1 MPLIMTSKKASFVTR
16 IRSAL
21 PTLHPAERRLADF
34 ILDFPGELA
43 SYNASE
49 LARLANVSNASVT
62 RFIKKLGY
70 RSYEEARQHVRANR
84 EEGSALLLVEG
95 KQADSDDNHFLQHI
109 GHAITNLQQLGAGV
123 SQAEIDEVANAM
135 LAARRVWII
144 GFRSSHAFAEYLN
157 WQILQV
163 IEHTALLPKTA
174 ETLAES
180 LVSVTSQDC
189 VVLYGMKRRAA
200 QLDGVAEQL
209 AQSGARVLYITDE
222 NTPRN
227 PHFTWHFHCRTSAPG
242 PLFNHV
248 AVLSLSHYIAT
259 RVLELSGPNGRH
271 RMSEIE
277 TIHEALNE
285 LQ

>member
-1 MPLIMTSKKASFVTR
+1 MTARKPSFVTQVR
-16 IRSAL
+16 AAL
-21 PTLHPAERRLADF
+21 PTLHPTARRLAEF

-49 LARLANVSNASVT
+49 LAKLARVSNATVT

-70 RSYEEARQHVRANR
+70 RTFEEARQHVRANR
-84 EEGSALLLVEG
+84 EEGAALLLVDGRPEEAAG
-95 KQADSDDNHFLQHI
+95 DSLLLQHMAQGI
-109 GHAITNLQQLGAGV
+109 KNLTQVGASITQETV
-123 SQAEIDEVANAM
+123 DEVADAM
-135 LAARRVWII
+135 LAARRVWVI

-163 IEHTALLPKTA
+163 IEQTTLLPRA
-174 ETLAES
+174 GETLAES
-180 LVSVTSQDC
+180 LVSIGPEDC

-200 QLDGVAEQL
+200 QLDGVVDQL
-209 AQSGARVLYITDE
+209 GRSGARVLYVTDE
-222 NTPRN
+222 SAPRE
-227 PHFTWHFHCRTSAPG
+227 PRFAWHLRCRTAAPG

-248 AVLSLSHYIAT
+248 AVLALSHFLAT
-259 RVLELSGPNGRH
+259 RVIELSGASGRR

-277 TIHEALNE
+277 AAHEALEE

>member
-1 MPLIMTSKKASFVTR
+1 MTLKKPSFVTR
-16 IRSAL
+16 ISQAL
-21 PTLHPAERRLADF
+21 PDLHPTERRLAEF

-49 LARLANVSNASVT
+49 LAGLAKVSNATVS

-84 EEGSALLLVEG
+84 EEGAALLLVKG
-95 KQADSDDNHFLQHI
+95 KQLNSENSRFLHHVGQGI
-109 GHAITNLQQLGAGV
+109 ANLQQVGESV
-123 SQAEIDEVANAM
+123 SQREVDEVANAM
-135 LAARRVWII
+135 LSARRVWII
-144 GFRSSHAFAEYLN
+144 GFRTSHAFAEYLN

-163 IEHTALLPKTA
+163 LEQTTLLPKAA

-180 LVSVTSQDC
+180 LVSITHEDC
-189 VVLYGMKRRAA
+189 VVFYGMKRRTA
-200 QLDGVAEQL
+200 QQSGVAEQL
-209 AQSGARVLYITDE
+209 VRSGARILYITDE
-222 NTPRN
+222 SASREPR
-227 PHFTWHFHCRTSAPG
+227 FTWHFRCRTASPG

-248 AVLSLSHYIAT
+248 AVLALSHYIAT
-259 RVLELSGPNGRH
+259 RVLELSGAPGRR

-277 TIHEALNE
+277 AIHDALDE

>member
-1 MPLIMTSKKASFVTR
+1 MTSRKPSFVTQV
-16 IRSAL
+16 RSAL
-21 PTLHPAERRLADF
+21 PDLHPTERRLAEF

-49 LARLANVSNASVT
+49 LAKLAGVSNATVT

-70 RSYEEARQHVRANR
+70 RNFEEARQHVRANR
-84 EEGSALLLVEG
+84 EEGAALLLVDGHPEEAVG
-95 KQADSDDNHFLQHI
+95 DSLLLQHI
-109 GHAITNLQQLGAGV
+109 AQGIENLTQLGAGL
-123 SQAEIDEVANAM
+123 SQQTLDDVAHAM
-135 LAARRVWII
+135 LAARRVWVI

-163 IEHTALLPKTA
+163 IEQTTLLPRA
-174 ETLAES
+174 GETLAES
-180 LVSVTSQDC
+180 LVSIGPEDC

-200 QLDGVAEQL
+200 QLDGVIDHL
-209 AQSGARVLYITDE
+209 GRSGARVLYVTDE
-222 NTPRN
+222 SAPRE
-227 PHFTWHFHCRTSAPG
+227 PRLTWHLHCRTAAPG

-248 AVLSLSHYIAT
+248 AVLAVSHFLAT
-259 RVLELSGPNGRH
+259 RVIELSGASGRR

-277 TIHEALNE
+277 AAHEALDE

>member
-1 MPLIMTSKKASFVTR
+1 MTARKPSFVTL
-16 IRSAL
+16 IKSAL
-21 PTLHPAERRLADF
+21 PNLHPTERRLAEF

-49 LARLANVSNASVT
+49 LAGLANVSNATVT

-84 EEGSALLLVEG
+84 EEGAALLLVEG
-95 KQADSDDNHFLQHI
+95 KQVDSENSRFLQHI
-109 GHAITNLQQLGAGV
+109 GQAIANLQQVGASV
-123 SQAEIDEVANAM
+123 SQREVDEVARAM
-135 LAARRVWII
+135 LSARRVWII

-163 IEHTALLPKTA
+163 LEHTALLPKAA

-180 LVSVTSQDC
+180 LVSITPEDC
-189 VVLYGMKRRAA
+189 VVLFGMKRRAA
-200 QLDGVAEQL
+200 QLEGVAEQL
-209 AQSGARVLYITDE
+209 VLSGARVLFITDE
-222 NTPRN
+222 SASRESR
-227 PHFTWHFHCRTSAPG
+227 FTWHFRCRTAAPG

-248 AVLSLSHYIAT
+248 AVLALSHYLAT
-259 RVLELSGPNGRH
+259 RVLELSGATGRQ
-271 RMSEIE
+271 RMTDIE
-277 TIHEALNE
+277 AIHEALDE

>member
-1 MPLIMTSKKASFVTR
+1 MTTKKPSFVTL

-21 PTLHPAERRLADF
+21 PTLHPTERRLAEF

-49 LARLANVSNASVT
+49 LAGLAKVSNATVT

-84 EEGSALLLVEG
+84 EEGAALLLVEG
-95 KQADSDDNHFLQHI
+95 KQVDSENSRFLQHV
-109 GHAITNLQQLGAGV
+109 GQAIANLQQVGASV
-123 SQAEIDEVANAM
+123 CQREVDEVAQAM
-135 LAARRVWII
+135 LASRRVWII

-163 IEHTALLPKTA
+163 LEHTALLPKAA

-180 LVSVTSQDC
+180 LVSITAEDC

-200 QLDGVAEQL
+200 QLSGVAEQL
-209 AQSGARVLYITDE
+209 VRSGARVLYITDE
-222 NTPRN
+222 SASRE
-227 PHFTWHFHCRTSAPG
+227 PHFTWHFRCRTAAPG

-248 AVLSLSHYIAT
+248 SVLALSHYLAT
-259 RVLELSGPNGRH
+259 RVLELSGAAGRQ

-277 TIHEALNE
+277 AIHEALDE